1 MNKKNWLIIGAVV
14 LVALGVWFYFDSR
27 EDVGLQPGIKVG
39 DYGGL
44 CGSVSVCG
52 TDFNCAGVIAG
63 GACEITEDITG
74 VCVSSGECE
83 LNNPSKGIRC
93 KCKELKSFSR

>member
-1 MNKKNWLIIGAVV
+1 MIIGVVV

-27 EDVGLQPGIKVG
+27 EDVGLQPGIKEG
-39 DYGGL
+39 TYEGL
-44 CGSVSVCG
+44 CGPFSACG
-52 TDFNCAGVIAG
+52 SDSKCAGNIG
-63 GACEITEDITG
+63 CGACEITEDITG